1 MQFLS
6 IKIFIQD
13 IIFLSI
19 FSFFHFFIEKNK
31 KRDVRNWFNHEPGTS
46 AEQYQQQIPLD
57 IDRRGDI
64 PIMSG
69 DCEGKIM
76 QNKKK
81 NINTIILIMVT

>member
-1 MQFLS
+1 MKNILNS
-6 IKIFIQD
+6 SLNSKNVICY
-13 IIFLSI
+13 LPL
-19 FSFFHFFIEKNK
+19 IEKNK

-69 DCEGKIM
+69 DCEGKIR
-76 QNKKK
+76 
-81 NINTIILIMVT
+81 NISYTLIIVTYSL